1 MTQLTMA
8 GVHKAFGD
16 HTVLTGL
23 DLEVP
28 AGSLTAILGPSG
40 SGKTTLLRVLAGFER
55 ADCGTV
61 TIGGCLVDSP
71 GAHVPPERR
80 RIGYVPQ
87 EGSLFP
93 HLTVA
98 ANVGFGLRARQ
109 RRGPAIAELLEAVGL
124 AGLGDR
130 YPHQLSGGQQQRVA
144 LARALAIRPQVVLL
158 DEPFGS
164 LDAHLR
170 ASVRAD
176 VARLLAETHTTGV
189 LVTHDQDEAL
199 STADRVA
206 VLRDGRIA
214 QCAPPQELYDRPA
227 DADIARFIG
236 DANLIEGMLDDGTVD
251 TILGRL
257 RVEPPV
263 PAPPA
268 PAQALVPVPTP
279 APSPVPVPTPAPS
292 PVPVAGSARRPVPA
306 AGPAPAPG
314 LSPKPGQD
322 PAPAEAGLGSA
333 AAKHGPSPAEH
344 GPDPAGHA
352 PDPAGH
358 GPAAACRQSGRATV
372 LVRPEQVELLTD
384 GIGQPPTSGHLPGT
398 SAGPELPGHV
408 VAYGYHGH
416 DAVIHVRP
424 DPDADAPLIIVR
436 TVGGPQLPLGSSVR
450 LRARGP
456 VLAWPHG

>member
-1 MTQLTMA
+1 MTQLEVT
-8 GVHKAFGD
+8 GLHKAFGE
-16 HTVLTGL
+16 HPVLTGV

-40 SGKTTLLRVLAGFER
+40 SGKTTLLRVLAGFDR
-55 ADCGTV
+55 ADAGTV
-61 TIGGCLVDSP
+61 SIGGSEVDGP
-71 GAHVPPERR
+71 GGHVAPERR

-98 ANVGFGLRARQ
+98 ANVGFGLPSRQ
-109 RRGPAIAELLEAVGL
+109 RRGPAIDELLEAVGL
-124 AGLGDR
+124 AGLGLR

-144 LARALAIRPQVVLL
+144 LARALAIRPRIVLL
-158 DEPFGS
+158 DEPFAS

-176 VARLLAETHTTGV
+176 VQNVLAETGTTGV

-206 VLRDGRIA
+206 VLRHGRIA
-214 QCAPPQELYDRPA
+214 QCAAPQDLYDRPA

-236 DANLIEGMLDDGTVD
+236 DANLLDGVLDAGAVD

-257 RVEPPV
+257 PLEP
-263 PAPPA
+263 ACLT
-268 PAQALVPVPTP
+268 AL
-279 APSPVPVPTPAPS
+279 SS
-292 PVPVAGSARRPVPA
+292 GRPD
-306 AGPAPAPG
+306 GP
-314 LSPKPGQD
+314 
-322 PAPAEAGLGSA
+322 
-333 AAKHGPSPAEH
+333 
-344 GPDPAGHA
+344 GPDGPR
-352 PDPAGH
+352 PDGR
-358 GPAAACRQSGRATV
+358 GPATV
-372 LVRPEQVELLTD
+372 LIRPEQVELRANGTSPGPD
-384 GIGQPPTSGHLPGT
+384 GGHGRPGQPADGPREL
-398 SAGPELPGHV
+398 AGRV

-424 DPDADAPLIIVR
+424 EHDPAAPTIIVR
-436 TVGGPQLPLGSSVR
+436 TIGGSQLPPGAPVT

-456 VLAWPHG
+456 VLAWPRA